1 METYLYIWL
10 IAFVVFAV
18 VEFATS
24 MALVSIWFA
33 VGSLAALLLSAL
45 DLPLWIQLVV
55 FIIVSAILLVCTR
68 PIAKKLAKNNVDTNL
83 ELNVGKTAEVLE
95 DIDNTKA
102 VGRVKL
108 DGVHWSAV
116 SQTGEFI
123 EKGSHVTVTK
133 VDGSKLYVK
142 K

>member
-10 IAFVVFAV
+10 IAFVVFAA

-33 VGSLAALLLSAL
+33 VGSLAALVLSAL

>member
-1 METYLYIWL
+1 MGTYLYIWM
-10 IAFVVFAV
+10 IAFIVFTA

-33 VGSLAALLLSAL
+33 VGSLVALVLSVL
-45 DLPLWIQLVV
+45 NVPLWIQLVV
-55 FIIVSAILLVCTR
+55 FIIVSAILLVSTR

-83 ELNVGKTAEVLE
+83 ELNIGKTAEVME

-102 VGRVKL
+102 IGRVRL
-108 DGVHWSAV
+108 DGVYWSAV
-116 SQTGEFI
+116 SQTGELI
-123 EKGSHVTVTK
+123 EKGTHVTVTK
-133 VDGSKLYVK
+133 VEGSKLYVK

>member
-10 IAFVVFAV
+10 IAFVIFAA

-33 VGSLAALLLSAL
+33 VGSLIALLLAVFE
-45 DLPLWIQLVV
+45 LPIWIQLVV
-55 FIIVSAILLVCTR
+55 FIIVSAVLLVCTR
-68 PIAKKLAKNNVDTNL
+68 PVAKKLAKNNVDTNL
-83 ELNVGKTAEVLE
+83 ELNVGKTAQVIE
-95 DIDNTKA
+95 DIDNKKA

-108 DGVHWSAV
+108 EGVYWTAI

-123 EKGSHVTVTK
+123 EKGSHVTVVK
-133 VDGSKLYVK
+133 IEGSKLFVK

>member
-10 IAFVVFAV
+10 IAFVVFAA

-33 VGSLAALLLSAL
+33 VGSLAALVLSAL

-123 EKGSHVTVTK
+123 EKGLHVTVTK